1 MPRSRNPAPSA
12 NRRAVLVAVPDISE
26 TFTPLSLVTGQHINR
41 STDRSGQPEPNEI
54 VYSWSIPY
62 RPAAATLYG

>member
-1 MPRSRNPAPSA
+1 M
-12 NRRAVLVAVPDISE
+12 LVAVPDISE
-26 TFTPLSLVTGQHINR
+26 TFTPLSLVTGRHINR

-54 VYSWSIPY
+54 IYSWSIPH